1 MSMRDNLFQEIA
13 DILTNLNSEISR
25 QNKIGRTDLNYEAE
39 EIYCTVL
46 NLVCGWEL
54 QITRRFHGRPQIVD
68 LVDDERRLAVEITS
82 SNTLAK
88 IRHTLSRFCE
98 YQMQKDYS
106 RLIILIMGNRL
117 QFRTPIKSPIG
128 LDFDLNRDLWDENRL
143 LHEIEALDVIR
154 LKELRDYLRNKIS
167 GLGQPILVNISEDN
181 MHELNRIIRDYGIST
196 EIIDKSLLEQNTIRF
211 EYDSL
216 IDGTRLRMVSHLF
229 VIASPEKP
237 VDTSIAKGGYIS
249 QDNSWL
255 LLVQFS
261 PEQAISIIAQCTKLT
276 CLVIRGHSFEELSL
290 DHARE
295 LKKLEILE
303 NSKPIRFLGN
313 KFLTS
318 LEQLCIRTPQLVDK
332 LDFRNATQLQKL
344 TIELRTKSCVRIEGL
359 DWCGSLSVLEL
370 QNISLDVIDLDRL
383 RNIKMLHLHGMDTE
397 IHIRNKHDHLTK
409 LWLHTCTVTSLA
421 FLPQLVAL
429 EILVVFGSRTP
440 PLGLDVPV
448 LSMCQNLTKISFEH
462 TKLHAVG
469 ELPSHLSELNLFN
482 TGLPRIPDSVRHMQK
497 LNTLD
502 LNGLD
507 LRELPTWL
515 ADLNLPIRVNGGLC
529 LTGILMEGTRVEG
542 VDLRTIPEQQELL
555 KEWLEALHD
564 KKTQTQNEVKV
575 VFLGDGEA
583 GKSHIVKRLEQDG
596 ALVPNFD
603 GDATPGIAISNKR
616 LDLTDRSV
624 VVRVWDF
631 GGQEILHAMH
641 RIFMTTQTLYVVVLN
656 ARNDT
661 QDHRAEHWLR
671 FIYSFDKDARVM
683 LVLNKIDQNPRAS
696 INLNRLQRLFPG
708 LSEMVKMSAK
718 EDSPEDFVDHFIKPL
733 QQQLEKFDVLK
744 SPFPKTWRLLEEK
757 LEGVNERYIR
767 ERDYKKYCS
776 EVGISKPEVINE
788 LLSRFVNLGV
798 CFRCEEETWTR
809 SFLLLEPKWA
819 TNAIYKILF
828 NQHKKVNN
836 GIIGVSDIQD
846 CLLDDRTTWSVD
858 ESISYNEDEVNYI
871 LKVMRSYGLSFSM
884 NDDEENE
891 FIPMLCDRNEPQLMK
906 AYVEDPTVLEFWL
919 QFDYLP
925 DNLLFHLMVELS
937 SELDTD
943 NVWLSG
949 ARFRDPDTQHCIIVE
964 RDSNTLKLY
973 AENKPGRDFARQHME
988 SMERNIRKV
997 IAERFPG
1004 MVTQTCETSGR
1015 NAAAVNVWD
1024 RYLGIRRWLV
1034 HKLNGKWETFDLNR
1048 LEADEN
1054 CQHYSKLLKTTILA
1068 KDLLQRCYRG
1078 MDMEQSMLI
1087 EALVE
1092 ACVDVQGN
1100 NNPHENPRNTYV
1112 RDILQAKRY
1121 DVRDQ
1126 TLCGKA
1132 EGKNEAGELD
1142 MEIRRDPGK
1151 PWTIFEALNHNDYD
1165 YWKRH
1170 LSKLLKNYNSHNLKM
1185 LFLVVYID
1193 NKDFAVVTERYR
1205 DVIKSYAPD
1214 DFHCISES
1222 AEELTDIFSSD
1233 MQGIK
1238 VLRCRY
1244 GSGVGYSTVYHILVH
1259 MDERITPKKAK
1270 KNTGSKFSDTD
1281 GTAEQRDSI

>member
-1 MSMRDNLFQEIA
+1 MSMHENLFREIA
-13 DILTNLNSEISR
+13 DILTGLNSEINR
-25 QNKIGRTDLNYEAE
+25 QNSLGKTDLNYEAE
-39 EIYCTVL
+39 DIYCTIL
-46 NLVCGWEL
+46 NLVCGWSL
-54 QITRRFHGRPQIVD
+54 QNTRQLHKRPQIVD
-68 LVDDERRLAVEITS
+68 LVDNERKLAVQITS
-82 SNTLAK
+82 SISRTR
-88 IRHTLSRFCE
+88 IRHILNRFCE
-98 YQMQKDYS
+98 HQMHLQYE
-106 RLIILIMGNRL
+106 RLIILTMGKKP
-117 QFRTPIKSPIG
+117 QFRYP
-128 LDFDLNRDLWDENRL
+128 LDGTFELHFNLNQDLWDENRL
-143 LHEIEALDVIR
+143 LREVRALDLIR
-154 LKELRDYLRNKIS
+154 LKELRDYLWNNTS
-167 GLGQPILVNISEDN
+167 GLGQPTPVNISDDN
-181 MHELNRIIRDYGIST
+181 VHELDRIILDSIDPMS
-196 EIIDKSLLEQNTIRF
+196 IIDKSLLDQNTVHF
-211 EYDSL
+211 DYESL
-216 IDGTRLRMVSHLF
+216 TIGARLRSVKHLF
-229 VIASPEKP
+229 AIASPEQP
-237 VDTSIAKGGYIS
+237 VRPFIEKGGHIS

-255 LLVQFS
+255 LLVQLS
-261 PEQAISIIAQCTKLT
+261 SDQVASIIAQCNELT
-276 CLVIRGHSFEELSL
+276 SLAIHFHNIEELSL
-290 DHARE
+290 DHARN
-295 LKKLEILE
+295 LKSLKITDNE
-303 NSKPIRFLGN
+303 NPVRFTGTN
-313 KFLTS
+313 FLTA
-318 LEQLCIRTPQLVDK
+318 LEHLSITSMHLTNR
-332 LDFRNATQLQKL
+332 LDLKNAVHLRNLKITSKGQIIK
-344 TIELRTKSCVRIEGL
+344 IDGL
-359 DWCGSLSVLEL
+359 DWCRNLEMLVINSVT
-370 QNISLDVIDLDRL
+370 IPAIDLDR
-383 RNIKMLHLHGMDTE
+383 MHHLEELSIGYTDVE
-397 IHIRNKHDHLTK
+397 IHAKNSHNKLKRLSLFGGSIASLDFLCRLTVLEVMWFSRVNPQK
-409 LWLHTCTVTSLA
+409 RGLCIPDLSSCGSLHFLDFSGTPLLA
-421 FLPQLVAL
+421 VA
-429 EILVVFGSRTP
+429 
-440 PLGLDVPV
+440 
-448 LSMCQNLTKISFEH
+448 
-462 TKLHAVG
+462 
-469 ELPSHLSELNLFN
+469 ELPPQTSTLVLRN
-482 TGLPRIPDSVRHMQK
+482 TGLSRIPDSVKNLRH
-497 LNTLD
+497 LEELD
-502 LNGLD
+502 LSELY
-507 LRELPTWL
+507 LRELPVWL
-515 ADLNLPIRVNGGLC
+515 ADLKLPVQLNHNPFVK
-529 LTGILMEGTRVEG
+529 GILIQDTRVEG
-542 VDLRTIPEQQELL
+542 VNLRTIPEQEGLL

-564 KKTQTQNEVKV
+564 KRNQTQNEVKV

-583 GKSHIVKRLEQDG
+583 GKSHIVTRLEQDG

-718 EDSPEDFVDHFIKPL
+718 EDSPEEFVDHFIKPL

-788 LLSRFVNLGV
+788 LLYRFVNLGV

-809 SFLLLEPKWA
+809 SFLLLEPKWV

-828 NQHKKVNN
+828 NQHKKVYN

-846 CLLDDRTTWSVD
+846 CLMGGEAAWSVD
-858 ESISYNEDEVNYI
+858 ESMSYNEDEVNYI
-871 LKVMRSYGLSFSM
+871 LKVMRSCGLSFSM
-884 NDDEENE
+884 NDAEENE
-891 FIPMLCDRNEPQLMK
+891 FIPMLCDRNESHLMK
-906 AYVEDPTVLEFWL
+906 AYAEDPTVLEIWL

-937 SELDTD
+937 GELDTD
-943 NVWLSG
+943 HVWLNG
-949 ARFRDPDTQHCIIVE
+949 AKFQDPDTQHSIIVE
-964 RDSNTLKLY
+964 RDGSTLKLY
-973 AENKPGRDFARQHME
+973 AEYKPGRDFAHQHME

-997 IAERFPG
+997 ITERFQG
-1004 MVTQTCETSGR
+1004 MVVQSSKSSSR
-1015 NAAAVNVWD
+1015 NSAANVWD
-1024 RYLGIRRWLV
+1024 RYPGIHRWLV
-1034 HKLNGKWETFDLNR
+1034 HKLNGKQEIFDLNR

-1078 MDMEQSMLI
+1078 MDPEQSMLI

-1222 AEELTDIFSSD
+1222 AEELTDIFSND